1 DARRTRKRL
10 ARDEAEVQQRVA
22 EGLGLLPLRQR
33 LLDVLARD
41 LAGAEKDLVDRV
53 GAVVRARRE
62 HVARLEVENLDD
74 AVLLEAERA
83 GEMLAPKLH
92 EALDDVDIAN
102 LPFQLHARDY
112 RRSEGRRQKAEVLAV
127 IARLPPGLLPS
138 ALCPLPFHACN
149 SSYSRCPTF

>member
-1 DARRTRKRL
+1 
-10 ARDEAEVQQRVA
+10 RVA

-62 HVARLEVENLDD
+62 HVARLEVEDLDD

-83 GEMLAPKLH
+83 GEMLAPKLD
-92 EALDDVDIAN
+92 EALDDIDIAN
-102 LPFQLHARDY
+102 LPFQSHARDY
-112 RRSEGRRQKAEVLAV
+112 RASRVHLGAQS
-127 IARLPPGLLPS
+127 LPVVSPEHIHQILHRGLLHAAHAADSLDQQPA
-138 ALCPLPFHACN
+138 ALL
-149 SSYSRCPTF
+149 